1 MQAKE
6 TLAEETLDIIAALSK
21 LNGFC
26 TKNGIRYTVT
36 GTVALFLLG
45 LPANRPPQDIDILVF
60 NLTEEQLKKL
70 KELETLSGY
79 ENENYDDCKS
89 FTFTV
94 NGIKVNAICETERS
108 PCVRL
113 EFAAN
118 TPDGKCLV
126 NVQLVHSAL
135 KAKMKL
141 GRDKDKTY
149 MLNLINYLTDL

>member
-6 TLAEETLDIIAALSK
+6 TSTEEILNIATALSK

-45 LPANRPPQDIDILVF
+45 LPANPQDIDILVF
-60 NLTEEQLKKL
+60 DLTEEQLKKL

-149 MLNLINYLTDL
+149 ILNLINYLSDL

>member
-6 TLAEETLDIIAALSK
+6 TLTEEILDIAAALSK

-94 NGIKVNAICETERS
+94 NGVKVNAICETKRS

-113 EFAAN
+113 EFATN
-118 TPDGKCLV
+118 TPDGKCFV
-126 NVQLVHSAL
+126 NVQLVYSAL
-135 KAKMKL
+135 EAKMKL

-149 MLNLINYLTDL
+149 MLNLVNYLTSL

>member
-1 MQAKE
+1 MQTKE
-6 TLAEETLDIIAALSK
+6 TLTEKELDIATALFK
-21 LNGFC
+21 LSSFC
-26 TKNGIRYTVT
+26 TENGIRYTVT
-36 GTVALFLLG
+36 GTVALFMLG
-45 LPANRPPQDIDILVF
+45 LPANQPPQDIDILVF
-60 NLTEEQLKKL
+60 DLTEEQLKKL

-94 NGIKVNAICETERS
+94 NGVKVNAICETEHS

-118 TPDGKCLV
+118 TPDGKCYV
-126 NVQLVHSAL
+126 NIQLVYSAL

-149 MLNLINYLTDL
+149 MLNLINYLTSL